1 MWKEWKRALGLVN
14 VENAEPSRLLEVSP
28 EEYLK
33 KCKLGYEKL
42 PEKRNV
48 KKT

>member
-1 MWKEWKRALGLVN
+1 MWKEWKRVLGLVN

-33 KCKLGYEKL
+33 KCNEKL